1 MTHHIGLINHFILHF
16 ETSDQISKPA
26 CVCVSGRSD
35 GAGWRCFSEWTHWS
49 SESLS
54 PALSDPAQL
63 PECFYWGII
72 TLPHHYTTHTNIY
85 THTGLNQ
92 GLGLTLLQPIPNCTM
107 CTSFR
112 SLKHFGFSYLCRN
125 FTIMSEVLTVSRW
138 EGNETFQYFS
148 WIFTKLINGVVKTEK
163 DWIKKSEYPP

>member
-1 MTHHIGLINHFILHF
+1 MR
-16 ETSDQISKPA
+16 
-26 CVCVSGRSD
+26 VCVRPQ
-35 GAGWRCFSEWTHWS
+35 WWCWVKMFLWVNTLKLRV
-49 SESLS
+49 SLS
-54 PALSDPAQL
+54 SPIRPSSAAWVLLLRD
-63 PECFYWGII
+63 
-72 TLPHHYTTHTNIY
+72 HHTAPPLHHTHKHIH